1 MTIKELR
8 ESLKLSQ
15 PAFAKAIGVGTSSVG
30 AYELGTRKPSDKVL
44 AKIKEVYNVELTVEA
59 AKPAE
64 KKAAPAEKKAAKP
77 AAEKKA
83 AKPAA
88 EKKAAAPAAEKKAAK
103 PAAEKKAAKPAEKKA
118 APAAEKKQAKPQAKK
133 AVKKSPAKKAAEP
146 QVIIQSPL
154 GGEITPFAVLAKVGT
169 VDKVYI
175 RVDLNK
181 AFWVKG
187 TETGSVD
194 LW

>member
-64 KKAAPAEKKAAKP
+64 KKAAPAEKKAAP

-88 EKKAAAPAAEKKAAK
+88 EKKV
-103 PAAEKKAAKPAEKKA
+103 AKPAEKKAA

>member
-1 MTIKELR
+1 MNIKELR

-15 PAFAKAIGVGTSSVG
+15 PAFAKAIGAGISSIG
-30 AYELGTRKPSDKVL
+30 AYELGTRRPSDKVL
-44 AKIKEVYNVELTVEA
+44 AKIKEVYGVDLDTPA
-59 AKPAE
+59 AKAAPA
-64 KKAAPAEKKAAKP
+64 KKVPAAKAAPAE
-77 AAEKKA
+77 
-83 AKPAA
+83 
-88 EKKAAAPAAEKKAAK
+88 
-103 PAAEKKAAKPAEKKA
+103 
-118 APAAEKKQAKPQAKK
+118 EKKQ
-133 AVKKSPAKKAAEP
+133 PAKKAPAKKRAGKKAGDP
-146 QVIIQSPL
+146 QIIIQSPL
-154 GGEITPFAVLAKVGT
+154 GGEITPFAIMAKVGQ

>member
-77 AAEKKA
+77 T
-83 AKPAA
+83 
-88 EKKAAAPAAEKKAAK
+88 EKKAAAPAAEKKAAN
-103 PAAEKKAAKPAEKKA
+103 PAAEKKVAKPAEKKA